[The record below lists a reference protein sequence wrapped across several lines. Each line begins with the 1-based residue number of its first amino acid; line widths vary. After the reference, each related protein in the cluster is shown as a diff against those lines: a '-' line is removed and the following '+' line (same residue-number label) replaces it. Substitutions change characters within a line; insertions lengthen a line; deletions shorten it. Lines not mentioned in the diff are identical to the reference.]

1 MNVFSK
7 FNLSLAAG
15 VVALGLLGGT
25 CAMAEEKAAV
35 EIKLPK
41 PAYVGTPRNLPKEVV
56 RPPEKPRPPF
66 MAPKGTTLLS
76 LNRAITGSD
85 KEPVIGSLSQIT
97 DGDKEG
103 TEGSWV
109 ELAPGLQWVQVDLG
123 RQSEVNAII
132 LWHMHADPR
141 VYKDV
146 VVQIADDEDFITNVT
161 TVFNNDKDNSAG
173 LGIGTDP
180 EYVEHYE
187 GWLIPVASVKGRYVR
202 LYSKG
207 NTSDDQNHYTEVDV
221 YGIQR

>member
-1 MNVFSK
+1 MNLFSK

-15 VVALGLLGGT
+15 VVAFGLLTSAGI
-25 CAMAEEKAAV
+25 AADDKAAV

-41 PAYVGTPRNLPKEVV
+41 PAYVGTPKNVPKDVV
-56 RPPEKPRPPF
+56 KPSDKPRPPF
-66 MAPKGTTLLS
+66 LAPKGTTLLS
-76 LNRAITGSD
+76 LKKPVTGSD
-85 KEPVIGSLSQIT
+85 KEPVIGSLDQIT

-109 ELAPGLQWVQVDLG
+109 ELAPGLQWVQIDLG
-123 RQSEVNAII
+123 KASEVNAVII
-132 LWHMHADPR
+132 WHMHADPR

-146 VVQIADDEDFITNVT
+146 VVQIADDEDFISNVQ

-173 LGIGTDP
+173 LGIGKEP

-187 GWLIPVASVKGRYVR
+187 GWLIPVNSVKGRFVR

-221 YGIQR
+221 YGIQK